1 MTFSNSI
8 VSGSVFRNIFI
19 VESRA
24 AWSDF
29 SPLFDSAQDLLLTYD
44 FALRKQVEE
53 SGGAAFYVD
62 HLCDQSFMQE
72 NNFQMYQFFRDWH
85 YDAGG
90 EDIFRYREVNF
101 GFSFRI
107 DIWNDFTF
115 YIRSRLC
122 LEQLHSFSWQKIY
135 IDSRLTLLCE
145 VLADMGLVF
154 EVRAPRL
161 DKRGAFSGYFFP
173 IHRWMDERLRIRRPK
188 HVLRDLVVTVQGITM
203 SWLDRLADCHG
214 RKNGVFVQE
223 YHPTRQLLQR
233 LMQHAGLRVVLAHFS
248 SAKGLMKFLRERPI
262 PIYGRLKRYQKDVDR
277 LIEAFR
283 NRRSARLVLANGV
296 DISAAVN
303 REIERK
309 IRIVL
314 PESLRALDCVINYLD
329 RHPLHLEILIGN
341 IGKVATLVD
350 CVAKSRGVPSFMIIN
365 GLLGNEYMD
374 EAKYATVINGYSESI
389 RDNYFQGMDNIVC
402 LGDPRMDGYAKSSPI
417 KINRIEP
424 TVTIG
429 ASGFNNIDL
438 NSFLAVEFKF
448 LYEVLSAIRNIG
460 DRAKKIR
467 VVVKVRPNGY
477 REQYQ
482 QFSEEYF
489 PGLVEL
495 IVDNVPMREVLD
507 QTDLFISIYS
517 QTLFEASCLGIPVIY
532 HKTDREIM
540 DPPFDGTSE
549 LVTTH
554 NVPDLERAIRDFL
567 SEDNRFNAFQDNAVM
582 EKYVGPL
589 DGKNLERNFDFV
601 LGLLNKPTQG
611 SGNRCEDSYVLRPV
625 GRSNACSSNQK
636 NETCK
641 SV

>member
-1 MTFSNSI
+1 MTISNSI

-19 VESRA
+19 VESQA

-29 SPLFDSAQDLLLTYD
+29 SLLFDPAQDLLLTYD

-72 NNFQMYQFFRDWH
+72 NNFLMYQFFRNWH

-90 EDIFRYREVNF
+90 GDIFRYREVNF

-115 YIRSRLC
+115 YVRSRLC
-122 LEQLHSFSWQKIY
+122 LEKLHSFSWQKIY
-135 IDSRLTLLCE
+135 VESRLTLLCE
-145 VLADMGLVF
+145 VLADMGMVF
-154 EVRAPRL
+154 EVREPRL
-161 DKRGAFSGYFFP
+161 EKRCAFSGYFFP

-188 HVLRDLVVTVQGITM
+188 HVLRDFVVTIQGIMM
-203 SWLDRLADCHG
+203 SWMDRLADCQG
-214 RKNGVFVQE
+214 RKKGVFVQE

-233 LMQHAGLRVVLAHFS
+233 LMQHTGLRVILAHFS
-248 SAKGLMKFLRERPI
+248 SAKGVMKFLKERPI
-262 PIYGRLKRYQKDVDR
+262 PIYGRLKHYQKDADL

-283 NRRSARLVLANGV
+283 TRRSARLVLANGV
-296 DISAAVN
+296 DITAAVN

-341 IGKVATLVD
+341 IGKVPTLVD
-350 CVAKSRGVPSFMIIN
+350 CVANSRGVPSFMIIN

-389 RDNYFQGMDNIVC
+389 RDNYFRDMDNIVC
-402 LGDPRMDGYAKSSPI
+402 LGDPRMDAYASAPAKI
-417 KINRIEP
+417 INRILP
-424 TVTIG
+424 TICIG
-429 ASGFNNIDL
+429 ASGYNPIDL
-438 NSFLAVEFKF
+438 NSFVAVEFEF
-448 LYEVLSAIRNIG
+448 LYEVLSAIRNLSNPAQSFRIV
-460 DRAKKIR
+460 I
-467 VVVKVRPNGY
+467 KVRPNGY

-482 QFSEEYF
+482 KFTEEYF

-495 IVDNVPMREVLD
+495 IVDHVPMRDVLD
-507 QTDLFISIYS
+507 RTDLFISIYS

-540 DPPFDGTSE
+540 DTPFDGTSE
-549 LVTTH
+549 LVTTYD
-554 NVPDLERAIRDFL
+554 VPSLELALRDFIA
-567 SEDNRFNAFQDNAVM
+567 SNDRFESFLDKAVM

-589 DGKNLERNFDFV
+589 DGKNLERNLDFV
-601 LGLLNKPTQG
+601 LGLLDNPPSG
-611 SGNRCEDSYVLRPV
+611 SGESCWRV
-625 GRSNACSSNQK
+625 GK
-636 NETCK
+636 
-641 SV
+641 

>member
-1 MTFSNSI
+1 MRQRKDMTISNSI
-8 VSGSVFRNIFI
+8 ASHSVFRNIFI

-29 SPLFDSAQDLLLTYD
+29 ILLFDPAQDLLLTYD

-72 NNFQMYQFFRDWH
+72 NNFLMYQFFRNWH

-90 EDIFRYREVNF
+90 GDIFRYREVNF

-115 YIRSRLC
+115 YVRSRLC
-122 LEQLHSFSWQKIY
+122 LEKLHSFSWQKIY
-135 IDSRLTLLCE
+135 VESRLTLLCE

-154 EVRAPRL
+154 EVREPRL
-161 DKRGAFSGYFFP
+161 DKRCAFSGYFFP

-188 HVLRDLVVTVQGITM
+188 HVLRDFVVTIQGIVM
-203 SWLDRLADCHG
+203 SWLDRLTDCQG
-214 RKNGVFVQE
+214 RKKSVFVQE

-233 LMQHAGLRVVLAHFS
+233 LMQHTGLRVILAHFS
-248 SAKGLMKFLRERPI
+248 SAKGVMKFIKERPI
-262 PIYGRLKRYQKDVDR
+262 PIYGRLKNYQKDADL

-283 NRRSARLVLANGV
+283 TRRLARLVLANGV
-296 DISAAVN
+296 DITAAVN

-350 CVAKSRGVPSFMIIN
+350 CVAKSRGVPSLMIIN

-389 RDNYFQGMDNIVC
+389 RDNYFRGMDNVVC
-402 LGDPRMDGYAKSSPI
+402 LGDPRMDHYANSSPN
-417 KINRIEP
+417 KIDRLEP
-424 TVTIG
+424 TITIG

-438 NSFLAVEFKF
+438 NSFLAVEFEF
-448 LYEVLSAIRNIG
+448 LYEVLAAIRNIG
-460 DRAKKIR
+460 DGGRKVR
-467 VVVKVRPNGY
+467 VILKVRPNGY

-482 QFSEEYF
+482 LFSEEYF

-507 QTDLFISIYS
+507 QTDLLISIYS
-517 QTLFEASCLGIPVIY
+517 QTLFEASCQGIPVIY

-554 NVPDLERAIRDFL
+554 DVPDLQRAIADFL
-567 SEDNRFNAFQDNAVM
+567 VEDERFDAFLDKRVM

-589 DGKNLERNFDFV
+589 GGENLQRNFDFV
-601 LGLLNKPTQG
+601 LSLLKQ
-611 SGNRCEDSYVLRPV
+611 
-625 GRSNACSSNQK
+625 
-636 NETCK
+636 
-641 SV
+641 